1 MKRLVL
7 ATLLLTFVLV
17 GARPASASPLTLN
30 CPGGLQD
37 QSANAALTFGGSGIP
52 TNAVCIGTFGEITLV
67 LTATQRFV
75 NPVVTNNG
83 VNTYFAGA
91 GDDTANGQPTYAI
104 WNFDFAAFNSST
116 VNSYNIGLFWDTNA
130 GAGTDLSQFGFLF
143 TTLAPGTNVQNSWNL
158 GMGFID
164 TGVAF
169 PGYSPSAGL
178 FNPYLSGIYGFGLTA
193 STVTGTPVGSIGM
206 EVNVASTPEPASLV
220 LLGSGLLGVV
230 MMARRR
236 KLKAKA

>member
-7 ATLLLTFVLV
+7 AILLLTFVLV
-17 GARPASASPLTLN
+17 GARPASASPLTLS

-37 QSANAALTFGGSGIP
+37 QSSNAALTFGGSGIP
-52 TNAVCIGTFGEITLV
+52 KNAVCVGTFGEVTLV

-83 VNTYFAGA
+83 TNTYFAGA

-104 WNFDFAAFNSST
+104 WNFDFAAFNTST
-116 VNSYNIGLFWDTNA
+116 VNSYNVGLFWDTNP
-130 GAGTDLSQFGFLF
+130 GAATDISQFGFLF
-143 TTLAPGTNVQNSWNL
+143 STLAPGQNVQNSWNL

-164 TGVAF
+164 TGLAF
-169 PGYSPSAGL
+169 PGYSPAAGL
-178 FNPYLSGIYGFGLTA
+178 FSPYLGGVYGFGLTA
-193 STVTGTPVGSIGM
+193 STLAGAPVGSIGM
-206 EVNVASTPEPASLV
+206 EVNVASAPEPASLV

-230 MMARRR
+230 TMVRRR
-236 KLKAKA
+236 KAKK